1 MTGRKSAADPVR
13 PDSSSGGA
21 VKISVR
27 DLAVAYGPSPA
38 LNGLNLDIRTHE
50 ILSIIGPSNSGK
62 TSFLRSLN
70 RMNDLNPH
78 ARTTGTVRLDGADI
92 VREMS
97 AENLRKRVGMIF
109 AMPVP
114 LPLSLRDNITYG
126 PRMAGVRD
134 PGTLDALV
142 EESLRAAYLWDEVKD
157 RLKISGQKL
166 SGGQQQRLCIAR
178 TLALKPDV
186 ILYDEPCSGLDP
198 ISTAKVEE
206 SMLELRKNHTLVLV
220 TNNTKQAARVGTRT
234 AFFLMGEMIE
244 IGPTDRI
251 FTAPEDKRTEDY
263 IIGKFG

>member
-1 MTGRKSAADPVR
+1 MTGP
-13 PDSSSGGA
+13 A
-21 VKISVR
+21 VDIKISVR
-27 DLAVAYGPSPA
+27 DLTVVYGKTPA
-38 LNGLNLDIRTHE
+38 LASLNLDVRTGE

-70 RMNDLNPH
+70 RMNDLNPQ
-78 ARTTGTVRLDGADI
+78 AKTSGIIRLDGLDI
-92 VREMS
+92 VRDME
-97 AENLRKRVGMIF
+97 AEDLRKRVGMIF

-114 LPLSLRDNITYG
+114 LPLSIRDNVTYG
-126 PRMAGVRD
+126 PRMAGVHEAAK
-134 PGTLDALV
+134 LDALV

-157 RLKISGQKL
+157 RLQLPSQKL

-198 ISTAKVEE
+198 LSTAKVEE
-206 SMLELRKNHTLVLV
+206 SMLELRKSHTLVLV

-234 AFFLMGEMIE
+234 AFFLMGEMVE

-251 FTAPEDKRTEDY
+251 FTRPEDKRTEDY
-263 IIGKFG
+263 IVGRFG

>member
-1 MTGRKSAADPVR
+1 MTGPAPEI
-13 PDSSSGGA
+13 
-21 VKISVR
+21 KISVR
-27 DLAVAYGPSPA
+27 DLAVAYGKTPA
-38 LNGLNLDIRTHE
+38 LKDLNLDIRTGE

-70 RMNDLNPH
+70 RMNDLNPQ
-78 ARTTGTVRLDGADI
+78 AKTSGTVRLDGRDI

-97 AENLRKRVGMIF
+97 AEDLRKLVGMIF

-114 LPLSLRDNITYG
+114 LPLSIRDNITYG
-126 PRMAGVRD
+126 PRMAGVREAAR
-134 PGTLDALV
+134 LDALV

-157 RLKISGQKL
+157 RLRLPAQKL

-178 TLALKPDV
+178 TLALKPEV

-206 SMLELRKNHTLVLV
+206 SMLELRKSHTLVLV

-234 AFFLMGEMIE
+234 AFFLMGDMVE
-244 IGPTDRI
+244 IGPTDRM
-251 FTAPEDKRTEDY
+251 FTRPRDKRTEDY
-263 IIGKFG
+263 IVGRFG

>member
-1 MTGRKSAADPVR
+1 MTGPAPEI
-13 PDSSSGGA
+13 
-21 VKISVR
+21 KISVR
-27 DLAVAYGPSPA
+27 DLAVAYGKTPA
-38 LNGLNLDIRTHE
+38 LKGLNLDIRTGE

-70 RMNDLNPH
+70 RMNDLNPQ
-78 ARTTGTVRLDGADI
+78 AKTSGTVRLDGRDI

-97 AENLRKRVGMIF
+97 AEDLRKRVGMIF

-114 LPLSLRDNITYG
+114 LPLSVRDNITYG
-126 PRMAGVRD
+126 PRMAGIREAAR
-134 PGTLDALV
+134 LDALV

-157 RLKISGQKL
+157 RLRLPAQKL

-178 TLALKPDV
+178 TLALKPEV

-206 SMLELRKNHTLVLV
+206 SMLELRKSHTLVLV

-234 AFFLMGEMIE
+234 AFFLMGDMVE
-244 IGPTDRI
+244 IGPTDRM
-251 FTAPEDKRTEDY
+251 FTRPQDKRTEDY
-263 IIGKFG
+263 IVGRFG